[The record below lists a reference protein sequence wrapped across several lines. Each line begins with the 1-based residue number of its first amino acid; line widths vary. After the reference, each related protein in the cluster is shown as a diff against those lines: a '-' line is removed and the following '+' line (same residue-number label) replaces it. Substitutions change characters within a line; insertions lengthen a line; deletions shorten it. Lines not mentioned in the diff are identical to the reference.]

1 MDRLVQGPQLMTA
14 LRVFFMN
21 DISPLSISEQRY
33 QLRKQMRAKR
43 LALTADEQA
52 FAAQDIIPKSLE
64 LIERYSAQHIAF
76 YLPFNGEISPL
87 MLMDRLI
94 KQGKN
99 IYLPVLH
106 PFSANQ
112 LLFLQY
118 QGKAQLE
125 RNHFGILQPKLD
137 VRNVL
142 PLNELEMI
150 FVPLVA
156 CDTQGNRLGMGG
168 GFYDRTLAQA
178 KHLISVGLAHQCQ
191 QLEYLPLES
200 WDEPLDYVV
209 VGNQA

>member
-1 MDRLVQGPQLMTA
+1 MTA

-52 FAAQDIIPKSLE
+52 FAAQDIILKSLE

-87 MLMDRLI
+87 VLMDRLI
-94 KQGKN
+94 KQGKK

-118 QGKAQLE
+118 QGEPQLE
-125 RNHFGILQPKLD
+125 RNRFGILQPKLD

-156 CDTQGNRLGMGG
+156 CDKQGNRLGMGG

-178 KHLISVGLAHQCQ
+178 KQLISVGLAHQCQ

>member
-1 MDRLVQGPQLMTA
+1 
-14 LRVFFMN
+14 MN
-21 DISPLSISEQRY
+21 DISLLSVSEQRN

-52 FAAQDIIPKSLE
+52 FAAQDIIPKSLA

-87 MLMDRLI
+87 ALMDRLI
-94 KQGKN
+94 KQDKK

-106 PFSANQ
+106 PFSADQ
-112 LLFLQY
+112 LLFLKY
-118 QGKAQLE
+118 QGEAQLE
-125 RNHFGILQPKLD
+125 RNRLGILQPKLD

-156 CDTQGNRLGMGG
+156 CDKQGNRLGMGG

-178 KHLISVGLAHQCQ
+178 KQLISVGLAHQCQ
-191 QLEYLPLES
+191 QLEHLPLES
-200 WDEPLDYVV
+200 WDEPLSYIVL
-209 VGNQA
+209 GGK

>member
-1 MDRLVQGPQLMTA
+1 
-14 LRVFFMN
+14 MN
-21 DISPLSISEQRY
+21 NTSLLSISEQRN

-43 LALTADEQA
+43 LALTDDEQA
-52 FAAQDIIPKSLE
+52 FAAQDIIPKSLA

-87 MLMDRLI
+87 ALMDRLI
-94 KQGKN
+94 KQDKK

-118 QGKAQLE
+118 HGEAHLE
-125 RNHFGILQPKLD
+125 RNRLGILQPKLD

-156 CDTQGNRLGMGG
+156 CDKQGNRLGMGG
-168 GFYDRTLAQA
+168 GFYDRTLSQA
-178 KHLISVGLAHQCQ
+178 KQLISVGLAHQCQ
-191 QLEYLPLES
+191 QIEHLPLES
-200 WDEPLDYVV
+200 WDEPLSYIVL
-209 VGNQA
+209 GGKLGCRA

>member
-1 MDRLVQGPQLMTA
+1 
-14 LRVFFMN
+14 MN
-21 DISPLSISEQRY
+21 DISLLSISEQRN

-43 LALTADEQA
+43 LALTDDEQA
-52 FAAQDIIPKSLE
+52 FAAQDIIPKSLA

-87 MLMDRLI
+87 ALMDRLI
-94 KQGKN
+94 KQDKK

-112 LLFLQY
+112 LLFLKY
-118 QGKAQLE
+118 QGEAQLE
-125 RNHFGILQPKLD
+125 RNRLGILQPKLD
-137 VRNVL
+137 IRNVL

-156 CDTQGNRLGMGG
+156 CDKQGNRLGMGG

-178 KHLISVGLAHQCQ
+178 KQLISVGLAHQCQ
-191 QLEYLPLES
+191 QLEHLPLES
-200 WDEPLDYVV
+200 WDEPLSYIVL
-209 VGNQA
+209 GGK

>member
-1 MDRLVQGPQLMTA
+1 
-14 LRVFFMN
+14 MN

-52 FAAQDIIPKSLE
+52 FAAQDIILKSLE

-87 MLMDRLI
+87 VLMDRLI
-94 KQGKN
+94 KQGKK

-106 PFSANQ
+106 PFSVNQ

-118 QGKAQLE
+118 QGEAQLE
-125 RNHFGILQPKLD
+125 RNRFGILQPKLD

-168 GFYDRTLAQA
+168 GFYDRTLSQA
-178 KHLISVGLAHQCQ
+178 KQLISVGLAHQCQ

>member
-1 MDRLVQGPQLMTA
+1 
-14 LRVFFMN
+14 MN
-21 DISPLSISEQRY
+21 DISLLSISEQRN

-52 FAAQDIIPKSLE
+52 FATQDIIPKSLA

-87 MLMDRLI
+87 ALMDRLI
-94 KQGKN
+94 KQDKK

-106 PFSANQ
+106 PFSTNQ
-112 LLFLQY
+112 LLFLKY
-118 QGKAQLE
+118 QGEAQLE
-125 RNHFGILQPKLD
+125 RNRLGVLQPKLD

-156 CDTQGNRLGMGG
+156 CDKQGNRLGMGG

-178 KHLISVGLAHQCQ
+178 KQLISVGLAHQCQ
-191 QLEYLPLES
+191 QLEHLPLES
-200 WDEPLDYVV
+200 WDEPLSYIVL
-209 VGNQA
+209 GGK

>member
-1 MDRLVQGPQLMTA
+1 MTA

-52 FAAQDIIPKSLE
+52 FAAQDIILKSLE

-87 MLMDRLI
+87 VLMDRLI

-118 QGKAQLE
+118 QGEAQLE
-125 RNHFGILQPKLD
+125 RNRFGILQPKLD

-142 PLNELEMI
+142 PRNELEMI
-150 FVPLVA
+150 FVHWLPVTHKAIGWEWVA
-156 CDTQGNRLGMGG
+156 AFTTAPFLKLN
-168 GFYDRTLAQA
+168 
-178 KHLISVGLAHQCQ
+178 S
-191 QLEYLPLES
+191 
-200 WDEPLDYVV
+200 
-209 VGNQA
+209 